1 MLTLSDTPRAFPLG
15 TSAVGSLATSRSKF
29 TIILEIIVSLSIK
42 NIFAYQTLKKILFKL
57 DPETAHTLAGL
68 GLRFSAVCPPLN
80 KYLTGH
86 YFVTHPSL
94 KQNIFGRTFENPVG
108 LGAGFDKN
116 GQYIKAM
123 PTLGMGFTEIGT
135 VTPKPQEGNP
145 KPRLFRLIDIESIQN
160 AMGFNNKGSYYMLQR
175 LKKITFFD
183 YPIGINIGKNK
194 VTPENEALHDYE
206 LLFKAFKDY
215 GDYVVINISS
225 PNTPGLR
232 DLQNESFIKAI
243 FAMGKEITSKPILLK
258 IAPDM
263 TAEDAVT
270 LCNTAV
276 EAGADGIIAT
286 NTTIDYALTDSPYK
300 KDFGGMSGAVLTEK
314 SYQLFRAIG
323 KELYG
328 KTLLISV
335 GGIDSA
341 EEAYKRIK
349 AGASL
354 VQVYSMLVYRGPTL
368 IKEIN
373 EGIIQLL
380 KKDGYTH
387 ISQAIGADWK

>member
-1 MLTLSDTPRAFPLG
+1 MSF
-15 TSAVGSLATSRSKF
+15 
-29 TIILEIIVSLSIK
+29 SIK
-42 NIFAYQTLKKILFKL
+42 NIFSYQTLKKLLFKL
-57 DPETAHTLAGL
+57 DPEKAHTLAGL
-68 GLRFSAVCPPLN
+68 GLRFSALCPPLN
-80 KYLTGH
+80 TALTKY
-86 YFVTHPSL
+86 YFVKDSSL
-94 KQNIFGRTFENPVG
+94 TQTLIGRTFLNPVG

-116 GQYIKAM
+116 AQYIKAM

-135 VTPKPQEGNP
+135 VTPQPQEGNP
-145 KPRLFRLIDIESIQN
+145 KPRLFRIIDVESIQN
-160 AMGFNNKGSYYMLQR
+160 AMGFNNKGAYYMLKR
-175 LKKITFFD
+175 LKKISFFD

-194 VTPENEALHDYE
+194 LTPENEALNDYE

-232 DLQNESFIKAI
+232 DLQNETFIKAI
-243 FAMGKEITSKPILLK
+243 FAMGKEITTKPILLK

-263 TAEDAVT
+263 TTEDAVL

-286 NTTIDYALTDSPYK
+286 NTTIDYTLTDSPHK
-300 KDFGGMSGAVLTEK
+300 KDFGGLSGAVLTEK
-314 SYQLFRAIG
+314 SYQLFKSIG

-335 GGIDSA
+335 GGIGSA
-341 EEAYKRIK
+341 EEAYRRIK

-354 VQVYSMLVYRGPTL
+354 VQVYSMLVYKGPIL

-373 EGIIQLL
+373 EGLIRLL
-380 KKDGYTH
+380 KKDGYSH
-387 ISQAIGADWK
+387 ISEAIGADWK

>member
-1 MLTLSDTPRAFPLG
+1 M
-15 TSAVGSLATSRSKF
+15 
-29 TIILEIIVSLSIK
+29 SLSIK
-42 NIFAYQTLKKILFKL
+42 NILTYQTLKKFLFKL
-57 DPETAHTLAGL
+57 EPETAHSLAGL
-68 GLRFSAVCPPLN
+68 GLRFSSVCPPL
-80 KYLTGH
+80 KKCLIRH

-94 KQNIFGRTFENPVG
+94 KQTIFGQTFQNPVG

-116 GQYIKAM
+116 GQYIKSM

-145 KPRLFRLIDIESIQN
+145 KPRLFRLIDINSIQN

-194 VTPENEALHDYE
+194 VTPENEALNDYE
-206 LLFKAFKDY
+206 LLFKTFKDY

-243 FAMGKEITSKPILLK
+243 FAMGKQITTKPILLK

-263 TAEDAVT
+263 TAEDAIA
-270 LCNTAV
+270 LCTTAV

-286 NTTIDYALTDSPYK
+286 NTTIDYSLTDSPYK

-323 KELYG
+323 KELYD

-341 EEAYKRIK
+341 EEAYRRIK

-354 VQVYSMLVYRGPTL
+354 VQVYSMLIYKGPLL

-373 EGIIQLL
+373 EGLIALL

-387 ISQAIGADWK
+387 ISEAIGADWK